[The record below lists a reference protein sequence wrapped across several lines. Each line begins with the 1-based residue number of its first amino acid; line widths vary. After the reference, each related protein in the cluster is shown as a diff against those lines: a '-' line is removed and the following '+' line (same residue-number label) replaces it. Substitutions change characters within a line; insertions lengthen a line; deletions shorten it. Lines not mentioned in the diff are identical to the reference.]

1 MTSVDI
7 CSRLCVMKKN
17 PLKTA
22 EREKIAVY
30 LDNHQLAALRAI
42 QQNDMVPVAASIRR
56 AIDEY
61 LERRKKKS

>member
-1 MTSVDI
+1 
-7 CSRLCVMKKN
+7 MKKKS
-17 PLKTA
+17 PLKTT
-22 EREKIAVY
+22 EREKIAIW
-30 LDNHQLAALRAI
+30 LDNDQLTALRAI

>member
-1 MTSVDI
+1 MK
-7 CSRLCVMKKN
+7 KKN

-22 EREKIAVY
+22 EREKIAIY
-30 LDNHQLAALRAI
+30 LDNHQLAALREI
-42 QQNDMVPVAASIRR
+42 QRTELAPVAASIRR